1 MPASSSSPSDA
12 HCNIYVRP
20 AHLSEREAVV
30 RVLTRAFATDPLMN
44 WFGGVTEPVTDIDAP
59 TPAAERSM
67 RNLAQLQDALVRA
80 VWLMNG
86 VVAIAVAPQ
95 SKADTTGV
103 EQKDAEGEEMAAGIE
118 GAKEEVVGVAL
129 WLPPG
134 QTLDMSL
141 LTFLRA
147 GIVWVLFGLGPFGVK
162 VRRIH

>member
-1 MPASSSSPSDA
+1 MPASSSSPPDG
-12 HCNIYVRP
+12 HYNIYVRL

-44 WFGGVTEPVTDIDAP
+44 WFGGVTEPVDDIDAP
-59 TPAAERSM
+59 TPAADRSM
-67 RNLAQLQDALVRA
+67 RNLARLQDALVRA
-80 VWLMNG
+80 VCLING
-86 VVAIAVAPQ
+86 VVAVAVAPR
-95 SKADTTGV
+95 SKADTTGR
-103 EQKDAEGEEMAAGIE
+103 EQTDGEGEKMAAGIE

-147 GIVWVLFGLGPFGVK
+147 GIVRVLFGLGPFGVK
-162 VRRIH
+162 VRHIH

>member
-1 MPASSSSPSDA
+1 MSDSGRHPDA
-12 HCNIYVRP
+12 RVRAALP
-20 AHLSEREAVV
+20 TELEDVA
-30 RVLTRAFATDPLMN
+30 RVLTRAFVNDPAMN

-67 RNLAQLQDALVRA
+67 RNLARLQDALVRA
-80 VWLMNG
+80 VWLVNG
-86 VVAIAVAPQ
+86 VVAVAVAPQ

-103 EQKDAEGEEMAAGIE
+103 EQKDAEGEKMAAGVE
-118 GAKEEVVGVAL
+118 RAKEEVVGVAL

-147 GIVWVLFGLGPFGVK
+147 GIVRVLFGLGPFGVK